1 MAGPEVLK
9 AKRGKGAEK
18 KKRVYGTFKKKHL
31 CSKKRSNRRVESK
44 ALMCVEK
51 YAGVKTIASAFRNL
65 SGFSV

>member
-44 ALMCVEK
+44 VPFNP
-51 YAGVKTIASAFRNL
+51 S
-65 SGFSV
+65 SGLHPSLLLV